1 MALAYDV
8 HHVSF
13 QKKRPKGRQM
23 KTKTPPPEI
32 PSDPELRWEWIK
44 FQLRAKGTSL
54 AKVARKMNVSI
65 SAVLNVKRLPYP
77 RMERAIAKALGL
89 EPNELWPDRWN
100 ANGTPQR
107 QRPKRP
113 ESSTN
118 PESNVL

>member
-1 MALAYDV
+1 
-8 HHVSF
+8 
-13 QKKRPKGRQM
+13 M
-23 KTKTPPPEI
+23 KTKTPSPEV

-89 EPNELWPDRWN
+89 EPNELWPDRWD
-100 ANGTPQR
+100 ASGTPQR

-113 ESSTN
+113 EVSNNS

>member
-1 MALAYDV
+1 
-8 HHVSF
+8 
-13 QKKRPKGRQM
+13 M
-23 KTKTPPPEI
+23 KTTTPPPEI

-44 FQLRAKGTSL
+44 FQLRARGTSL

-77 RMERAIAKALGL
+77 RMERAIAKELGIS
-89 EPNELWPDRWN
+89 PKELWPDRWDG
-100 ANGTPQR
+100 NGVPQR

-113 ESSTN
+113 EKSNIS